1 MGYLED
7 KISNSLVEKPL
18 VWWRYIDNIFMIWQH
33 GEGTLQEIFKNLIV
47 VIQKRN
53 FPRKTL

>member
-18 VWWRYIDNIFMIWQH
+18 VSWRYIDNNFMIWQH
-33 GEGTLQEIFKNLIV
+33 GEGTLKEILKNLIA
-47 VIQKRN
+47 VIQK
-53 FPRKTL
+53 